1 MVTIPAA
8 TPVTTPV
15 DDPTVAIAP
24 MLLVHVPPVVESLMV
39 MVEPIHTDDEPV
51 IGLTAKVTVDNSKAI
66 NERIKL
72 FLIEKTILVVNEY

>member
-51 IGLTAKVTVDNSKAI
+51 IGLTAKVAVDNSNAI
-66 NERIKL
+66 NERINF
-72 FLIEKTILVVNEY
+72 FLIEKRF